1 MIIMEYNKLL
11 ATSLALLLAGSASG
25 ALAQS
30 AGVMSLEDVVKV
42 AVNSNPEIAQ
52 AQYNTE
58 AIQFERKQAQG
69 LYAPRIDLEG
79 TAGIR
84 HLDNASRRSLNISD
98 DTLYPR
104 EINARGEWVALD
116 FGRRRGELMRQAAR
130 VDGASLRVVERS
142 EFIALQTSR
151 QYLDF
156 MLQQR
161 ILAASQDNVAF
172 HQLLVGDLT
181 TGVKQ
186 GSISIADQ
194 QQAEERMQAAL
205 VRQTEAEEAVAVA
218 QISLRRLSGLDVTQA
233 KLPATL
239 VEQMPASVE
248 EAVGLARTNNPLVRE
263 AEADVDAAHGM
274 ADSAKGDFYP
284 RVGIAV
290 NGRYGEDIDGFRG
303 TTKDVQ
309 AQVFLR
315 WNVFDGGINR
325 AKYQEMV
332 RRASQARYRLYD
344 VNRLAEEDVRKA
356 WTSLQTQTIVSGQLE
371 RQSQV
376 SDDLLL
382 SYRSQFN
389 VGRRSLLDVLDAQ
402 NTRYNVQVRLET
414 ARFSQ
419 IFARYQTLA
428 ATNRFLT
435 ALQIAPG
442 AGAGMT
448 ERDRYHYG
456 PPKPAELEYRTIP
469 K

>member
-1 MIIMEYNKLL
+1 MNYNKLI
-11 ATSLALLLAGSASG
+11 AKSLAMLLAGSASA

-30 AGVMSLEDVVKV
+30 SGVITLEEAVKV

-69 LYAPRIDLEG
+69 LYAPRVDLDAS
-79 TAGIR
+79 AGIR
-84 HLDNASRRSLNISD
+84 HLDNVSRRGLNIAD
-98 DTLYPR
+98 ETLYPR
-104 EINARGEWVALD
+104 SVGAQAEWVALD
-116 FGRRRGELMRQAAR
+116 FGRRRGELMRQSAR

-142 EFIALQTSR
+142 EFIALQVSR
-151 QYLDF
+151 QYLDLL
-156 MLQQR
+156 LQQR

-172 HQLLVGDLT
+172 HQTLVGDLT
-181 TGVKQ
+181 TGVNQ

-194 QQAEERMQAAL
+194 QQAEERLQAAL
-205 VRQTEAEEAVAVA
+205 VRQTEAEQGVAEA
-218 QISLRRLSGLDVTQA
+218 QISLRRLSGLDITQA
-233 KLPATL
+233 KLPGTL
-239 VEQMPASVE
+239 VEQMPASID

-263 AEADVDAAHGM
+263 AEADVDAAHGL
-274 ADSAKGDFYP
+274 ADSAKGDLYP
-284 RVGIAV
+284 RVGVQV
-290 NGRYGEDIDGFRG
+290 NGRYGGDIDGFRG
-303 TTKDVQ
+303 ETKDVQ
-309 AQVFLR
+309 ANAFLR

-344 VNRLAEEDVRKA
+344 VSRQAEEDVRKA
-356 WTSLQTQTIVSGQLE
+356 WTSLQTQTVITGQLDK
-371 RQSQV
+371 QSRV

-402 NTRYNVQVRLET
+402 NTRYNVQVRLES

-419 IFARYQTLA
+419 MFARYQTLA
-428 ATNRFLT
+428 ASNRFLT

-442 AGAGMT
+442 AGAGMK
-448 ERDRYHYG
+448 ERERFNYG
-456 PPKPAELEYRTIP
+456 PPKPAELEYRTMP

>member
-1 MIIMEYNKLL
+1 MENNKKL
-11 ATSLALLLAGSASG
+11 AACMALLLAGSAPG
-25 ALAQS
+25 AWAQE
-30 AGVMSLEDVVKV
+30 GQVISLEDVVKV

-69 LYAPRIDLEG
+69 LYAPRIDLNAS
-79 TAGIR
+79 AGIR
-84 HLDNASRRSLNISD
+84 HLDNVSRRSLNISD
-98 DTLYPR
+98 ETLYPR
-104 EINARGEWVALD
+104 EVGAQGEWVAFD
-116 FGRRRGELMRQAAR
+116 FGRRRGELMRQSAR

-142 EFIALQTSR
+142 EFVALQVSR
-151 QYLDF
+151 QYLDIL
-156 MLQQR
+156 LQQR
-161 ILAASQDNVAF
+161 IVAASQDNVAF
-172 HQLLVGDLT
+172 HQTLVGDLT

-205 VRQTEAEEAVAVA
+205 VRQSEAEQSLAEA
-218 QISLRRLSGLDVTQA
+218 QISLRRLSGLDISQG

-239 VEQMPASVE
+239 AEQMPASIS

-263 AEADVDAAHGM
+263 AEADVDAAHGL
-274 ADSAKGDFYP
+274 AKSAKGDLYP
-284 RVGIAV
+284 RIGISV
-290 NGRYGEDIDGFRG
+290 SGRYGDNIDGFRG
-303 TTKDVQ
+303 ITKDAQ
-309 AQVFLR
+309 ASAFLR
-315 WNVFDGGINR
+315 WNIFDGGINR

-332 RRASQARYRLYD
+332 HRASQARYRLYD
-344 VNRLAEEDVRKA
+344 VSRQAEEDVRRA
-356 WTSLQTQTIVSGQLE
+356 WTQLQTQTTVTGQLE
-371 RQSQV
+371 RESSV
-376 SDDLLL
+376 TDDLLL

-428 ATNRFLT
+428 ATNRLLS
-435 ALQIAPG
+435 AMQIAPG

-448 ERDRYHYG
+448 ERDRFHYG
-456 PPKPAELEYRTIP
+456 PPKPAELEYRTKP